1 MRHLWLFGC
10 VEDIVKLGS
19 IRAAAEVRA
28 ITSTALNRQILL
40 LEKELGQPIFERLPR
55 GVRLNVAGE
64 LFLMHARR
72 QTRDFEHLKVQLADL
87 SGVRRG
93 HVSIAS
99 TEAAMP
105 YLLPQQIS
113 AYLRQHPN
121 VSFEVKPCDIA
132 TSMEQLVKLE
142 ADIAIVF
149 EPSVNREFQKIES
162 VDQQITAI
170 FPEGHPLSR
179 ETKPLRLSNCLQY
192 PLALPAKV
200 TGVRSILEQAA
211 YAKQLQPWITV
222 ESEDAQ
228 FLLNTVASCDLVAFD
243 VPVGLSKGSLR
254 RQGLSWRPLHASD
267 VRPGRLHIG
276 QLKNRTLS
284 IAAMKFA
291 TQVATAFHDYGDICE

>member
-1 MRHLWLFGC
+1 MRHLWLFNC

-72 QTRDFEHLKVQLADL
+72 QTRDFERLKAQFADL

-93 HVSIAS
+93 HVTIAS

-113 AYLRQHPN
+113 AYLLQHPN
-121 VSFEVKPCDIA
+121 VSFEVKPCDI
-132 TSMEQLVKLE
+132 TSSMEQLVQLE

-149 EPSVNREFQKIES
+149 EPSVNREFQEIES
-162 VDQQITAI
+162 VDQRVTAI
-170 FPEGHPLSR
+170 FREGHPLDQER
-179 ETKPLRLSNCLQY
+179 GPLRLSECLQY
-192 PLALPAKV
+192 LLGLPAKV
-200 TGVRSILEQAA
+200 TGVRGILEQAA
-211 YAKQLQPWITV
+211 YAKQLQLSATV

-228 FLLNTVASCDLVAFD
+228 FLLNTVGSCDLVTFD
-243 VPVGLSKGSLR
+243 VPVGLSRGALR
-254 RQGLSWRPLHASD
+254 RQGLSWRPLHAMD

-276 QLKNRTLS
+276 QLRNRTLS

-291 TQVATAFHDYGDICE
+291 TQVASGLRDFENVRE

>member
-1 MRHLWLFGC
+1 M
-10 VEDIVKLGS
+10 KLGS
-19 IRAAAEVRA
+19 IRAAAEARS

-72 QTRDFEHLKVQLADL
+72 QARDFERLKTQLADL

-93 HVSIAS
+93 HVTIAS

-113 AYLRQHPN
+113 AYLRQHPG
-121 VSFEVKPCDIA
+121 VSFEVKPCDIVS
-132 TSMEQLVKLE
+132 SMEQLSQLE

-149 EPSVNREFQKIES
+149 EPSVNREFQEIES

-170 FPEGHPLSR
+170 FRAGHPLAR
-179 ETKPLRLSNCLQY
+179 DAGPLRLSECLQY

-211 YAKQLQPWITV
+211 YAKQHQLLITV

-228 FLLNTVASCDLVAFD
+228 FLLNTVGSCDLVTFD
-243 VPVGLSKGSLR
+243 VPVGLSKGSLK
-254 RQGLSWRPLHASD
+254 RQGLSWRPLDVSD
-267 VRPGRLHIG
+267 VRPGRLRIG

-284 IAAMKFA
+284 VAAMKFA
-291 TQVATAFHDYGDICE
+291 TQVASAFQGYQDVCE

>member
-1 MRHLWLFGC
+1 MRHLLLFNC
-10 VEDIVKLGS
+10 VEDIAKLGS
-19 IRAAAEVRA
+19 IRAAAEVRS
-28 ITSTALNRQILL
+28 ITSTALNRQILM

-64 LFLMHARR
+64 MFLMHARH
-72 QTRDFEHLKVQLADL
+72 QARDFELLKVQLADL

-93 HVSIAS
+93 HVTIAS

-113 AYLRQHPN
+113 TYLRQHPN

-132 TSMEQLVKLE
+132 TSMEQLVQLE

-149 EPSVNREFQKIES
+149 EPSVNREFQEIES

-170 FPEGHPLSR
+170 FREGHPLSR
-179 ETKPLRLSNCLQY
+179 ETGPLRLSNCLQY

-200 TGVRSILEQAA
+200 TGVRRILEQAA
-211 YAKQLQPWITV
+211 YTKQQQLAITV

-228 FLLNTVASCDLVAFD
+228 FLLNTVGSCDLVTFD
-243 VPVGLSKGSLR
+243 VPVGLSRAALG
-254 RQGLSWRPLHASD
+254 RQGLSWRPLHTAD

-276 QLKNRTLS
+276 HLKNRTLS
-284 IAAMKFA
+284 VAAMKFV
-291 TQVATAFHDYGDICE
+291 TQVAASFQGFEYVCE